1 MDDNTLYKIC
11 LISALIGIFLI
22 LIIANKMEIK
32 GSNIGNISEKNLNEK
47 VKVKGYVTFFKETPG
62 LYLMNIKDSTGNI
75 TVLAFKDDKINITK
89 NSIIEV
95 EGSLTKYNNELE
107 INADIIRILE

>member
-22 LIIANKMEIK
+22 LVIANKIEIK
-32 GSNIGNISEKNLNEK
+32 GSDIGNISEKNLNEK

-62 LYLMNIKDSTGNI
+62 LYIMDIKDNTGNI
-75 TVLAFKDDKINITK
+75 TVLAFKDEKINITK
-89 NSIIEV
+89 NSIIVV
-95 EGSLTKYNNELE
+95 EGSLTKYDNELE

>member
-22 LIIANKMEIK
+22 LVIANKIEIK
-32 GSNIGNISEKNLNEK
+32 GSDIDNISEKNLNEK

-62 LYLMNIKDSTGNI
+62 LYIMDIKDNTGNI
-75 TVLAFKDDKINITK
+75 TVLAFKDEKINITK

-95 EGSLTKYNNELE
+95 EGSLTKYDNELE

>member
-32 GSNIGNISEKNLNEK
+32 GSDIGNISENNLNEK

-62 LYLMNIKDSTGNI
+62 LYIMNIKDSTGNI

-95 EGSLTKYNNELE
+95 EGSLAKYKDELE
-107 INADIIRILE
+107 INADIIRVLK

>member
-11 LISALIGIFLI
+11 LILV
-22 LIIANKMEIK
+22 IANKIEIK
-32 GSNIGNISEKNLNEK
+32 GSDIGNISEKNLNEK

-62 LYLMNIKDSTGNI
+62 LYIMDIKDNTGNI
-75 TVLAFKDDKINITK
+75 TVLAFKDDKINLTK